1 MITRNL
7 DSSNN
12 IDVDMDGMI
21 GRQCK
26 TLDRNLQKRNLD
38 IEDNLISIPK
48 CSTEKMRRKQ
58 MNETLVEGNKSS
70 TLIRK
75 SNPNHN
81 TASNLRV
88 SSMSQSMGNV
98 KNVTIH
104 PKVTQLSYND
114 YTPRYEILVLKYK
127 SHILFLGILDAIA
140 FLELLMSVS
149 QLQSLIQG
157 RRHCKVN

>member
-1 MITRNL
+1 
-7 DSSNN
+7 
-12 IDVDMDGMI
+12 MDRMI

-70 TLIRK
+70 TLMRK
-75 SNPNHN
+75 SYPNN
-81 TASNLRV
+81 NAASNLRV

-114 YTPRYEILVLKYK
+114 YTPRYEMLVLKGQ
-127 SHILFLGILDAIA
+127 SHMLLLGFLDAIA
-140 FLELLMSVS
+140 SLELPMSVS
-149 QLQSLIQG
+149 QLQSSIQG
-157 RRHCKVN
+157 RRHCKVQ